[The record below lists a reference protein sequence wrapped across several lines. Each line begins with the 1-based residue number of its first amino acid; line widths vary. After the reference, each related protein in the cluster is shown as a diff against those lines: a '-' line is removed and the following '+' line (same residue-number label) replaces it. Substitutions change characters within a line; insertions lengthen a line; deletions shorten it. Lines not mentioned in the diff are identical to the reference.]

1 MAKKY
6 IVNGVEYDVDDKDVK
21 NFEEET
27 TLLEGVE
34 VKEVDSGNQQGPVI
48 DVAGPSNQNNTD
60 SDSETISS
68 DSPDNKIISD
78 PNSDQNIKDKSDKNA
93 LKNSK
98 SNPLEMNL
106 SGRIVYF
113 NSTYP
118 SIAVNKNGIA
128 TFADG
133 VTKLDISKDFD
144 LNYIKQKDKELA
156 SPRNVFITNALG
168 VRDAIDTVYSDNDII
183 QINTNLDDL
192 GYSIEKVD
200 EGFIDEDRKV
210 IGRYALVKN
219 GERIT
224 VGDADTVQKWFF
236 NNLSDEE
243 FKVID
248 NNIRETYKQITLK
261 QREIKETKLNNQD
274 RKKLK
279 EELIWDGSTNSIVHA
294 NLKQDVTNQNDLDV
308 LNDFFKK
315 TITVN
320 DVATI
325 DGGASVSGGNK
336 KYTENKGRQL
346 NREYTPKTADQ
357 FKYDQLK
364 KVNSILQDTNLSQ
377 EDKNAQVTAILGGSI
392 TDQKTI
398 DSLNNLITNEV
409 GHTKEDVNRLA
420 NSRASENADVHL
432 ELIMKDN
439 PQAILLQSAIENHLV
454 VTDDDEVVNHKLQ
467 TNLYETQTKD
477 LNNRMTET
485 TNLYQKKFETDVKEL
500 ASIGISVKVVG
511 EGENARYVV
520 DASNYVGNSEEV
532 QNKIDALKKQR
543 ETLTSKFNLSQ
554 KKIVD
559 SVKVIERLKKKAEAG
574 ELTMAESIQ
583 YNQAF
588 NIYQTEKAN
597 EKTFI
602 DEDSV
607 LVEDINSI
615 VDNFNKNIEDKRKT
629 LEQEYQKKIDS
640 DFDEYKSFINTYNQS
655 VNKLSSNIEKLQVK
669 IQNAKS
675 DLTYIS
681 KEHDLLTVLKTD
693 LKNGIGSLYYSPQAL
708 FGDESAKQKLKAI
721 QDGSQNYLPTMLSY
735 KEAIEQGQVGIF
747 AGRTLAQQAP
757 TVAVAVATSSIGLP
771 PMVTSGIFAL
781 SAGGETLVQL
791 EGQVEIAKKA
801 QTDLTELEQ
810 NYKDGKVSKQ
820 DYVRLK
826 TDLEKTI
833 ASNNFSKGQIAG
845 AVAASM
851 GAEFIISTFA
861 GTIGNSQK
869 LVSDLTS
876 KNLSSLGS
884 LVNRTNVQAAYQWSI
899 ETGKSIASEATEEV
913 LILLSNELSQGLILG
928 KDFDFSQIDD
938 TVVSSILL
946 ATPMNGPSSL
956 YNIITQ
962 QYQTSGIRNETRATL
977 DQIKALDSQFAS
989 LKPGDT
995 VYRKQLT
1002 AELSNLYS
1010 KLNISQSGLEVDAM
1024 IGASDLKD
1032 LVANTMDLA
1041 ELHDSA
1047 GVQPGDSQNTIDDK
1061 VKNHIEILKDT
1072 NPEAASDFEAR
1083 LQANEK
1089 IKQNTRDKIKSELD
1103 GDILAENGLV
1113 DRLFG
1118 DEGRKTHDK
1127 LMNKDASF
1135 NEMSNREKLTLIHM
1149 SLKNDFK
1156 NRKVKEARKIPIIRE
1171 HVERTIYGKQFK
1183 DSGRKNR
1190 KLKQENQ
1197 LYEIYS
1203 DRLNTRRVQATSTY
1217 RDGREAARLILKSN
1231 PDISQ
1236 LSDIE
1241 VVADQTVEQLTE
1253 FLNKSDL
1260 QEYQKE
1266 DLLKGLQDGSTKG
1279 LILDGKYITTAE
1291 KSAVD
1296 EALQQGNLIQGTV
1309 FSHELG
1315 HALDAI
1321 TMKRGEI
1328 NDLSSNLSK
1337 ALIQDKKLADV
1348 HTTAVKDLMQIMGPD
1363 GKILWEEGKTIDK
1376 QRDVTRD
1383 EYIKRVQ
1390 DVLQDPSFKEERQIA
1405 NKRSGESLGSI
1416 VRGLVGGDY
1425 KFNSPKAALTYIT
1438 DYINSFEKK
1447 QLSNLVKRK
1456 IKAKDARLKQLNDII
1471 NEFGIF
1477 DDDGRPV
1484 FKEGISTQDQKR
1496 FNEAVSELDD
1506 LQDRPGYKLSGDVGP
1521 KIDAAGKIFNNT
1533 QWKDG
1538 GFEKVLDG
1546 MQREGMLDA
1555 LIFAAQARKNPAVQM
1570 KDKSQDVKTRYLN
1583 DVYAELT
1590 NHVRNFN
1597 PDVNDSLFA
1606 WINSQLGNKA
1616 LNVQKRPDYSP
1627 DRLSRAQDVE
1637 ARTEEGA
1644 PVIQVAADTDTEMD
1658 YIDNIGL
1665 NEDQKTQYSKFRQ
1678 DLGLD
1683 AKMMDKVRQAVI
1695 TAFGTKLPDI
1705 NSKKFKQALEKQ
1717 FRDQLKKPIQDM
1729 MGSRTDFDAF
1739 LVNQFPAIF
1748 RSLPVETLV
1757 QMERNVAPENRIFTE
1772 SKRITKPT
1780 EVDKLI
1786 SDGLLP
1792 KDTNRLSGPLLNT
1805 KKKLPSDAKILAYF
1819 RGVDMENV
1827 LGYKVGN
1834 STLGTRKDKL
1844 AMEIGVELAFDAT
1857 SEVLQSPDVQERR
1870 KGILEIQG
1878 QDQLQNE
1885 KAIIAKIIDRDP
1897 NVLFSRDGKTSKF
1910 PKNYS
1915 GEMFG
1920 QHFDQLTN
1928 DIIESD
1934 TGVDG
1939 FIDNNG
1945 KLTVD
1950 YGFKIPQFTIDVV
1963 ASVFNG
1969 GVVDTSAEIKF
1980 KKDIF
1985 ANPNIPDN
1993 IKQKLKDS
2001 GVLNRK
2007 NTKALDEMQKA
2018 NEELAKLL
2026 GPNIVNDIDLEI
2038 LGYHL
2043 RYMDA
2048 AKEKRSTKKPGAY
2061 YNGLQNVLKIG
2072 NNSEVS
2078 TDIDVDINNISPMNI
2093 GIKGLFPS
2101 IVEIQNLDI
2110 TAAEKKTMFLD
2121 QLAKIS
2127 EDGGIANKGVAKHIV
2142 KKLIQLVR
2150 SNPGK
2155 YDAAFFNILQA
2166 QTNLKSGFRA
2176 YTDLA
2181 GVDFRN
2187 NSQALYVDKNGK
2199 FTNDKK
2205 VLDDGGRVNK
2215 KHPQFNDVKKD
2226 FPNLTDAEAIN
2237 LLRPKGEHVGPNA
2250 ATMGKIF
2257 ALAYDMNAD
2266 IDAELDNILLDHS
2279 QVLTS
2284 FYVTEYKIDAA
2295 YGKNST
2301 LGFARL
2307 NALGPDAKN
2316 FIGLKGESVN
2326 DIIQNKIFQKNNVL
2340 FSKDNGRVS
2349 NNIKNAFKAEENLR
2363 KTIDAFNKQAESIK
2377 KQNKAIQADL
2387 EKSGY
2392 TFINKRGMSTFDF
2405 DETVGISDNFVIAK
2419 KDGETKRISSAN
2431 WPKVGEKLAAE
2442 GWSFDFSDFNK
2453 VTKGRPGPL
2462 FQKMKNQI
2470 AKYGADNVFILTA
2483 RASESEQ
2490 AIHDWLKS
2498 NGIDIPR
2505 ENVTGLGNST
2515 GEAKAQWMLGKFAE
2529 GYNDMYFVDDAI
2541 TNVDAVKNVLD
2552 QLDIKSKVVQARINF
2567 SRDADATFNKMLER
2581 SLGIGKDK
2589 VFSAAEAR
2597 IRGKGKG
2604 RLDFFVPASA
2614 EDFKG
2619 LLYSFLGTGKQ
2630 GEADMQFFKENLL
2643 DPYAQGYKDWNS
2655 YKQNMADDY
2664 KNLKKRFP
2672 DVVKSFNNIVPGTSF
2687 TAEMAARVYLWNK
2700 SGLDVPGLS
2709 KQAKRKLLSY
2719 VNANTDLRNFADNT
2733 ANITKNQDG
2742 YVKPREYWMT
2752 ETFASD
2758 LANTVNNVGRQ
2769 RFLANWQQN
2778 SDLIFSEKNLNKIE
2792 AAKGPA
2798 FREALE
2804 NMLYRM
2810 KTGNNR
2816 MTGTD
2821 RTVNRFQNWLNG
2833 SVGAIMFF
2841 NIRSA
2846 ALQTISTFNY
2856 IDFDDNNI
2864 FKASK
2869 AFANQPQ
2876 FWRDF
2881 SMLFNSDMLKQ
2892 RRAGLAI
2899 DVSASELSKAFSD
2912 GRGKPQAVLN
2922 YLLQLGFTPT
2932 QVADNFA
2939 IAIGGASFYRNK
2951 VNRYLKDGMTKADA
2965 ESQAFLDF
2973 QEKTEE
2979 TQQSSR
2985 PDLISQ
2991 QQAGPLGRLV
3001 LAFQNTPMQMTRLT
3015 KKAISDLVNNRG
3027 DRRANISKIIY
3038 YGAMQNLIF
3047 GTLQSGLGFLLF
3059 GSDEE
3064 DDEKKEMSAERVLNG
3079 ALDSLLRG
3087 TGVYG
3092 AGIAALKNTIMQ
3104 WQEEKQ
3110 KSFGQR
3116 DDTRILLQAL
3126 NLSPP
3131 IGSKL
3136 RKINNAIK
3144 TEKFNKGVSKELGF
3158 RIENPNVNKWANIIE
3173 GTTNFP
3179 LARMVNK
3186 ANNLEE
3192 AITGDHETWKRVALI
3207 AGWDRWSLN
3216 VQDEELEA
3224 AKLEAKRKRKEQK
3237 QKEKEQKKKEEE
3249 AKLPPRV
3256 RCTAIKS
3263 NGERCKNNTRNKNEK
3278 CYAHQ

>member
-1 MAKKY
+1 MTQDKIYKT
-6 IVNGVEYDVDDKDVK
+6 IKVNGQDYTVNSEQEENDLKNEVESTDGANLDD
-21 NFEEET
+21 
-27 TLLEGVE
+27 
-34 VKEVDSGNQQGPVI
+34 VDSGNQQGPVM
-48 DVAGPSNQNNTD
+48 DVAGPSDQNNTD

-68 DSPDNKIISD
+68 DSQEYQIISD
-78 PNSDQNIKDKSDKNA
+78 PDSDQNKQGKSKDNA
-93 LKNSK
+93 TEKSK
-98 SNPLEMNL
+98 SNPLEMDL

-118 SIAVNKNGIA
+118 SIAVNKRGIA

-133 VTKLDISKDFD
+133 KTKLDISKDFD
-144 LNYIKQKDKELA
+144 LNYVEQKDKELA

-168 VRDAIDTVYSDNDII
+168 VRDANDTVYSNNDIV
-183 QINTNLDDL
+183 QINTNLNDL

-200 EGFIDEDRKV
+200 EGFVDEDRTV
-210 IGRYALVKN
+210 GRYALVKN
-219 GERIT
+219 GERVT
-224 VGDADTVQKWFF
+224 VGDADTVQNWFF

-243 FKVID
+243 FGVIN
-248 NNIRETYKQITLK
+248 NNIKETYKQITLE
-261 QREIKETKLNNQD
+261 QRKLKGINLNNQN
-274 RKKLK
+274 RGELK
-279 EELIWDGSTNSIVHA
+279 EELIWDGTTNKIVHA
-294 NLKQDVTNQNDLDV
+294 NLKEDVTNQNDLDV
-308 LNDFFKK
+308 LNDFFKRTT
-315 TITVN
+315 TIN
-320 DVATI
+320 DVISVTH
-325 DGGASVSGGNK
+325 GTTVSGGRNEYTDK
-336 KYTENKGRQL
+336 SSGLLRKTSKQFTENL
-346 NREYTPKTADQ
+346 PKTADE
-357 FKYDQLK
+357 FKYNQLK
-364 KVNSILQDTNLSQ
+364 EVNSILQDTNLSQ
-377 EDKNAQVTAILGGSI
+377 EDKNAQVAAILGGSI

-409 GHTKEDVNRLA
+409 GHTKDDVNRLA
-420 NSRASENADVHL
+420 NSRASDNADVHL
-432 ELIMKDN
+432 ERIMKNN
-439 PQAILLQSAIENHLV
+439 PQAILLQTAIENHYV

-467 TNLYETQTKD
+467 TNLYETQGKD
-477 LNNRMTET
+477 LKNGMTEF
-485 TNLYQKKFETDVKEL
+485 TNIYEKDFETFAKKL
-500 ASIGISVKVVG
+500 ASKGIAIKTVG
-511 EGENARYVV
+511 EGENARYVI

-559 SVKVIERLKKKAEAG
+559 SIKVIERLKKKAEAG

-597 EKTFI
+597 EKTFT
-602 DEDSV
+602 DEDSS

-615 VDNFNKNIEDKRKT
+615 VNNFNKSRKDQIKT
-629 LEQEYQKKIDS
+629 LEQEYQKQLDS
-640 DFDEYKSFINTYNQS
+640 KTSEYKDVVDTYNQS
-655 VNKLSSNIEKLQVK
+655 VKKLTSNVEKLQVK

-675 DLTYIS
+675 DLGYIS

-693 LKNGIGSLYYSPQAL
+693 LKNGIGSLYYSPMAL
-708 FGDESAKQKLKAI
+708 FGDETAKQKLKAI
-721 QDGSQNYLPTMLSY
+721 QEGSQNYLPTMLSY
-735 KEAIEQGQVGIF
+735 KEAVKNKEIGVF
-747 AGRTLAQQAP
+747 VGRTLAQQAP

-801 QTDLTELEQ
+801 QTDLTELEK
-810 NYKDGKVSKQ
+810 NYEDGKVSKQ

-845 AVAASM
+845 AVASSM
-851 GAEFIISTFA
+851 GSEFIISSFA

-876 KNLSSLGS
+876 KNVSSLGS
-884 LVNRTNVQAAYQWSI
+884 LVNRTNMQAAYQWSI

-938 TVVSSILL
+938 TIVSAVLL
-946 ATPMNGPSSL
+946 ATPMNGPSGF
-956 YNIITQ
+956 YNIMMQ
-962 QYQTSGIRNETRATL
+962 QYQTSGIRNETRAVL

-989 LKPGDT
+989 LKQGDT

-1010 KLNISQSGLEVDAM
+1010 KLNISQNGLEVDAM
-1024 IGASDLKD
+1024 IGAGDLKD
-1032 LVANTMDLA
+1032 LIANTMDLV
-1041 ELHDSA
+1041 ELHESA

-1156 NRKVKEARKIPIIRE
+1156 NRKVKEARKIPVIRA
-1171 HVERTIYGKQFK
+1171 HVENTIYGKEFK

-1197 LYEIYS
+1197 LYEIFA
-1203 DRLNTRRVQATSTY
+1203 DRLNTRRIQATSTY

-1376 QRDVTRD
+1376 QRDVTKD

-1390 DVLQDPSFKEERQIA
+1390 DVLQDPSFKVERQIA

-1438 DYINSFEKK
+1438 DYINSFEKN

-1456 IKAKDARLKQLNDII
+1456 IKAKDTRLKQLNDII
-1471 NEFGIF
+1471 NEFGVF

-1506 LQDRPGYKLSGDVGP
+1506 LQDRPGYRLSGDVGP

-1583 DVYAELT
+1583 DVYTELT
-1590 NHVRNFN
+1590 NHVKNFN

-1683 AKMMDKVRQAVI
+1683 TKMMDKVRQAVV

-1705 NSKKFKQALEKQ
+1705 NSKKFKQALERQ

-1748 RSLPVETLV
+1748 KSLPVETLV

-1772 SKRITKPT
+1772 SQRITKPT

-1805 KKKLPSDAKILAYF
+1805 KKKLPNDAKILAYF

-1915 GEMFG
+1915 GELFG

-1945 KLTVD
+1945 NLTVD

-2007 NTKALDEMQKA
+2007 NTNALNDMQKA

-2026 GPNIVNDIDLEI
+2026 GPDIVNDIDLAI
-2038 LGYHL
+2038 LGYHY

-2048 AKEKRSTKKPGAY
+2048 AELKRSTQKPGAY

-2072 NNSEVS
+2072 NNSKVS
-2078 TDIDVDINNISPMNI
+2078 TDIDVDINNITPMNI
-2093 GIKGLFPS
+2093 GIKGLFPNV
-2101 IVEIQNLDI
+2101 IDIKNLDI
-2110 TAAEKKTMFLD
+2110 SSAEKKTMFLD
-2121 QLAKIS
+2121 QQAKIA
-2127 EDGGIANKGVAKHIV
+2127 EAGGIANKGVAKHIV

-2155 YDAAFFNILQA
+2155 FDAAFFNILQA
-2166 QTNLKSGFRA
+2166 QTSIANGFRA
-2176 YTDLA
+2176 YTGLA

-2187 NSQALYVDKNGK
+2187 GSQALYVDKNGK

-2205 VLDDGGRVNK
+2205 VLDKGGKINK
-2215 KHPQFNDVKKD
+2215 KHPQFNDVKRD

-2266 IDAELDNILLDHS
+2266 IDAELDNIFLDHD

-2284 FYVTEYKIDAA
+2284 VYMTDKIDAA
-2295 YGKNST
+2295 YGKNSN

-2349 NNIKNAFKAEENLR
+2349 NNIKNTFKAEENIR
-2363 KTIDAFNKQAESIK
+2363 
-2377 KQNKAIQADL
+2377 KAI
-2387 EKSGY
+2387 ETGETK
-2392 TFINKRGMSTFDF
+2392 GMSTFDF
-2405 DETVGISDNFVIAK
+2405 DETVGVSDNFVIAK

-2498 NGIDIPR
+2498 NGINIPR

-2515 GEAKAQWMLGKFAE
+2515 GEAKAQWMLDKFAE

-2567 SRDADATFNKMLER
+2567 SKDADATFNKMLER

-2597 IRGKGKG
+2597 IRGRGKG

-2664 KNLKKRFP
+2664 KNLKKKFP
-2672 DVVKSFNNIVPGTSF
+2672 DVVKSFNNIVPGTNF

-2700 SGLDVPGLS
+2700 SGLDIPGLS

-2719 VNANTDLRNFADNT
+2719 VNANADLRNFADNT

-2951 VNRYLKDGMTKADA
+2951 VNRYLKEGMTKADA

-3027 DRRANISKIIY
+3027 DRKANISKIIY

-3158 RIENPNVNKWANIIE
+3158 RIENPNINKWANIIE

-3207 AGWDRWSLN
+3207 GGWDRWSLN

>member
-1 MAKKY
+1 
-6 IVNGVEYDVDDKDVK
+6 
-21 NFEEET
+21 
-27 TLLEGVE
+27 
-34 VKEVDSGNQQGPVI
+34 
-48 DVAGPSNQNNTD
+48 
-60 SDSETISS
+60 
-68 DSPDNKIISD
+68 
-78 PNSDQNIKDKSDKNA
+78 
-93 LKNSK
+93 
-98 SNPLEMNL
+98 
-106 SGRIVYF
+106 
-113 NSTYP
+113 
-118 SIAVNKNGIA
+118 
-128 TFADG
+128 
-133 VTKLDISKDFD
+133 
-144 LNYIKQKDKELA
+144 
-156 SPRNVFITNALG
+156 
-168 VRDAIDTVYSDNDII
+168 
-183 QINTNLDDL
+183 
-192 GYSIEKVD
+192 
-200 EGFIDEDRKV
+200 
-210 IGRYALVKN
+210 
-219 GERIT
+219 
-224 VGDADTVQKWFF
+224 
-236 NNLSDEE
+236 
-243 FKVID
+243 
-248 NNIRETYKQITLK
+248 
-261 QREIKETKLNNQD
+261 
-274 RKKLK
+274 
-279 EELIWDGSTNSIVHA
+279 
-294 NLKQDVTNQNDLDV
+294 
-308 LNDFFKK
+308 
-315 TITVN
+315 
-320 DVATI
+320 
-325 DGGASVSGGNK
+325 
-336 KYTENKGRQL
+336 
-346 NREYTPKTADQ
+346 
-357 FKYDQLK
+357 
-364 KVNSILQDTNLSQ
+364 
-377 EDKNAQVTAILGGSI
+377 
-392 TDQKTI
+392 
-398 DSLNNLITNEV
+398 
-409 GHTKEDVNRLA
+409 
-420 NSRASENADVHL
+420 
-432 ELIMKDN
+432 
-439 PQAILLQSAIENHLV
+439 
-454 VTDDDEVVNHKLQ
+454 
-467 TNLYETQTKD
+467 
-477 LNNRMTET
+477 
-485 TNLYQKKFETDVKEL
+485 
-500 ASIGISVKVVG
+500 
-511 EGENARYVV
+511 
-520 DASNYVGNSEEV
+520 
-532 QNKIDALKKQR
+532 
-543 ETLTSKFNLSQ
+543 
-554 KKIVD
+554 
-559 SVKVIERLKKKAEAG
+559 
-574 ELTMAESIQ
+574 
-583 YNQAF
+583 
-588 NIYQTEKAN
+588 
-597 EKTFI
+597 
-602 DEDSV
+602 
-607 LVEDINSI
+607 
-615 VDNFNKNIEDKRKT
+615 
-629 LEQEYQKKIDS
+629 
-640 DFDEYKSFINTYNQS
+640 
-655 VNKLSSNIEKLQVK
+655 
-669 IQNAKS
+669 
-675 DLTYIS
+675 
-681 KEHDLLTVLKTD
+681 
-693 LKNGIGSLYYSPQAL
+693 
-708 FGDESAKQKLKAI
+708 
-721 QDGSQNYLPTMLSY
+721 
-735 KEAIEQGQVGIF
+735 
-747 AGRTLAQQAP
+747 
-757 TVAVAVATSSIGLP
+757 VAVGTSAVGLP
-771 PMVTSGIFAL
+771 PVVAASLFGL

-791 EGQVEIAKKA
+791 EGQVEMAKKA
-801 QTDLTELEQ
+801 QTDLSELEK

-833 ASNNFSKGQIAG
+833 ASNNFSRGQING
-845 AVAASM
+845 AVGMAMLSEVA
-851 GAEFIISTFA
+851 ISSFF

-869 LVSDLTS
+869 LIGDLTS
-876 KNLSSLGS
+876 KNVSSLGS
-884 LVNRTNVQAAYQWSI
+884 LVTRTNMQAAYQWSV
-899 ETGKSIASEATEEV
+899 ETGKSIASEAIEEV
-913 LILLSNELSQGLILG
+913 AILLSNELSQGLILG

-938 TVVSSILL
+938 TIVSSIIL
-946 ATPMNGPSSL
+946 AGPMNGPSSL
-956 YNIITQ
+956 YNTMMQ
-962 QYQTSGIRNETRATL
+962 QFQTSGIRNETRAVL

-1010 KLNISQSGLEVDAM
+1010 KLNISQSKLEVGAM

-1032 LVANTMDLA
+1032 LVANSMDLV
-1041 ELHDSA
+1041 ELHESA
-1047 GVQPGDSQNTIDDK
+1047 NVQPGDSPKTIEDK
-1061 VKNHIEILKDT
+1061 VKKHIKKLEET
-1072 NPEAASDFEAR
+1072 NPEAASDFKARVEA
-1083 LQANEK
+1083 NKK
-1089 IKQNTRDKIKSELD
+1089 IKQKTRDKIKSELD

-1118 DEGRKTHDK
+1118 DEGRNTYDK
-1127 LMNKDASF
+1127 LMNKNTQEF
-1135 NEMSNREKLTLIHM
+1135 NKASNREKLTLIHM

-1156 NRKVKEARKIPIIRE
+1156 NRKIKEARKIPVIRA
-1171 HVERTIYGKQFK
+1171 HVERTIYGKKFK

-1197 LYEIYS
+1197 LYEIFA

-1376 QRDVTRD
+1376 QRDVTKD

-1390 DVLQDPSFKEERQIA
+1390 DVLQDPTFKVERQIA

-1456 IKAKDARLKQLNDII
+1456 IKAKDTRLKQLNDII

-1496 FNEAVSELDD
+1496 FNEAVSELND
-1506 LQDRPGYKLSGDVGP
+1506 LQDRPGYRLSGDVGP

-1546 MQREGMLDA
+1546 IQREGMLDS
-1555 LIFAAQARKNPAVQM
+1555 LIFAAQARKNPSVQM

-1597 PDVNDSLFA
+1597 PDINNSLFA

-1627 DRLSRAQDVE
+1627 DRLSRAQDAD

-1644 PVIQVAADTDTEMD
+1644 PVLQLQADTDAETR

-1665 NEDQKTQYSKFRQ
+1665 KETDTELYSQLRQ

-1683 AKMMDKVRQAVI
+1683 TKMMDKVRQTVI
-1695 TAFGTKLPDI
+1695 TAFGTRLPDI
-1705 NSKKFKQALEKQ
+1705 SSKKFRQALEKQ
-1717 FRDQLKKPIQDM
+1717 FKDKLKRPIQNM
-1729 MGSRTDFDAF
+1729 IGTRTDYDAF
-1739 LVNQFPAIF
+1739 LVEYFPAVF
-1748 RSLPVETLV
+1748 NALSTETLV
-1757 QMERNVAPENRIFTE
+1757 QMERNVDPELRIFTE
-1772 SKRITKPT
+1772 SRRITEPT
-1780 EVDKLI
+1780 EVDQLI

-1792 KDTNRLSGPLLNT
+1792 MNTIRGEINRTSGPFLNT
-1805 KKKLPSDAKILAYF
+1805 KKKLPSDAKILAFF
-1819 RGVDMENV
+1819 RGTNMEAE
-1827 LGYKVGN
+1827 LGYKVVG
-1834 STLGTRKDKL
+1834 STLGTRKDAL
-1844 AMEIGVELAFDAT
+1844 AMNIGVELAFDAT
-1857 SEVLQSPDVQERR
+1857 SEVLSNPDVQKRRR
-1870 KGILEIQG
+1870 KVLDLDDKTQI
-1878 QDQLQNE
+1878 DNE
-1885 KAIIAKIIDRDP
+1885 RAVIAKIIDRDP
-1897 NVLFSRDGKTSKF
+1897 NVLFSRDGKTNKI
-1910 PKNYS
+1910 PKNYTK
-1915 GEMFG
+1915 EMFG
-1920 QHFDQLTN
+1920 QHFDQLVN
-1928 DIIESD
+1928 DIISSKD
-1934 TGVDG
+1934 GVNS
-1939 FIDNNG
+1939 FIDSKG
-1945 KLTVD
+1945 KLIKD
-1950 YGFKIPQFTIDVV
+1950 YIYEIPQFTVDVV
-1963 ASVFNG
+1963 NSLYTNG
-1969 GVVDTSAEIKF
+1969 SIPTINEVKF
-1980 KKDIF
+1980 KKGIAASNLDKKTKK
-1985 ANPNIPDN
+1985 AYSD
-1993 IKQKLKDS
+1993 D
-2001 GVLNRK
+2001 GVLNRNNK
-2007 NTKALDEMQKA
+2007 DVLDKIDRQMA
-2018 NEELAKLL
+2018 FVFDFLGGNIINELQRQGK
-2026 GPNIVNDIDLEI
+2026 LEI
-2038 LGYHL
+2038 FAYHL
-2043 RYMDA
+2043 RYLDP
-2048 AKEKRSTKKPGAY
+2048 AKKKRGLDKSGDY
-2061 YNGLQNVLKIG
+2061 YSSLQNKINKAQQSLDG
-2072 NNSEVS
+2072 K
-2078 TDIDVDINNISPMNI
+2078 TDVGIDISSVNAMNTKI
-2093 GIKGLFPS
+2093 QDS
-2101 IVEIQNLDI
+2101 ILNDVIEIASMPI
-2110 TAAEKKTMFLD
+2110 TAAEKRQIYLD
-2121 QLAKIS
+2121 SIA
-2127 EDGGIANKGVAKHIV
+2127 DRVVGANKANPTLAKHIA
-2142 KKLIQLVR
+2142 KTLITLAQ
-2150 SNPGK
+2150 NKTIGK
-2155 YDAAFFNILQA
+2155 ETVLHILQA
-2166 QTNLKSGFRA
+2166 QTQLAGGFRA
-2176 YTDLA
+2176 FTDL
-2181 GVDFRN
+2181 VMIDFRDG
-2187 NSQALYVDKNGK
+2187 SQALYVDKDGNY
-2199 FTNDKK
+2199 TNDKSK
-2205 VLDDGGRVNK
+2205 KGISVNTE
-2215 KHPQFNDVKKD
+2215 HPQFKEVKSVLKKAGELK
-2226 FPNLTDAEAIN
+2226 NLTPDQIDKKVIE
-2237 LLRPKGEHVGPNA
+2237 LLKFKGEHLTPNA
-2250 ATMGKIF
+2250 NTMLEIAK
-2257 ALAYDMNAD
+2257 L
-2266 IDAELDNILLDHS
+2266 IDDTSVDLDSELDIIFNGHS
-2279 QVLTS
+2279 QLLTS
-2284 FYVTEYKIDAA
+2284 DYVTKKID
-2295 YGKNST
+2295 GNKTLGFEGLGRNST
-2301 LGFARL
+2301 LGYDRVGVVPQDSKF
-2307 NALGPDAKN
+2307 
-2316 FIGLKGESVN
+2316 FIGPNGETLQDVLANKKYKDSV
-2326 DIIQNKIFQKNNVL
+2326 VL
-2340 FSKDNGRVS
+2340 FSKDNNKVS
-2349 NNIKNAFKAEENLR
+2349 NNIKNTFKAEENIR
-2363 KTIDAFNKQAESIK
+2363 
-2377 KQNKAIQADL
+2377 KAI
-2387 EKSGY
+2387 ETGE
-2392 TFINKRGMSTFDF
+2392 TRGMSTFDF
-2405 DETVGISDNFVIAK
+2405 DETVGVSDNFVIAK

-2498 NGIDIPR
+2498 NGINIPR

-2515 GEAKAQWMLGKFAE
+2515 GEAKAQWMLDKFAE

-2567 SRDADATFNKMLER
+2567 SKDADATFNKMLER

-2700 SGLDVPGLS
+2700 SGFDIPGLS

-2719 VNANTDLRNFADNT
+2719 VNANADLRSFADNT

-2758 LANTVNNVGRQ
+2758 LANTVNSVGRQ

-2965 ESQAFLDF
+2965 ENQAFLDF

-3027 DRRANISKIIY
+3027 DRKANISKIIY

-3224 AKLEAKRKRKEQK
+3224 AKIEAKRKRKEQK
-3237 QKEKEQKKKEEE
+3237 RIEKEQKKKEEE
-3249 AKLPPRV
+3249 SKLPPRV